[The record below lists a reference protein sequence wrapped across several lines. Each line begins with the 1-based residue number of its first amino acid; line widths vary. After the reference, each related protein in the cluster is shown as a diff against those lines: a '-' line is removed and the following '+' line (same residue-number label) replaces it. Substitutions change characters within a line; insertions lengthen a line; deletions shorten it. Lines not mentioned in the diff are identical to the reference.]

1 MVILAIERGAVKQW
15 EMTSLLCA
23 AHCLPA
29 NRAFQNRKPD
39 WSTVPSFDLANEA
52 RHDDKWQN
60 SHGARWEK
68 QLQTALILSVTFIVS
83 FDLIGES
90 ASTAFDYV
98 FIRNTYLVS
107 SRYTSCFS
115 DLFPNFISI
124 DLPPLIAVMMTSYN
138 HETKLSAK
146 APIKRGQELQAITNC
161 YSGHLKLYRLTN

>member
-1 MVILAIERGAVKQW
+1 VVILAIERGAVKQW

-29 NRAFQNRKPD
+29 NRPSRTGNR
-39 WSTVPSFDLANEA
+39 TGARVRSFDLANEA

-60 SHGARWEK
+60 SHGARWQK

-115 DLFPNFISI
+115 DLFPNFISM
-124 DLPPLIAVMMTSYN
+124 VMMTSYN

-146 APIKRGQELQAITNC
+146 AAIKRGQELQAITNC
-161 YSGHLKLYRLTN
+161 YSRHLKLYRLTN